1 MGTQTTT
8 WQEWVESG
16 EWTRMDD
23 SAVPML
29 PTLAT
34 EVMRLA
40 MDPDVSVVRLARVI
54 AKEQVLAVKVL
65 RLANSAFCGSNSEI
79 ATLNEAIVRTGT
91 AAVRNTVLTVCVSSQ
106 LQKASVYGVE
116 GRGLA
121 EHALGT
127 AVLSWLVAGHA
138 KADADEAMVYG
149 LLHDVGKLFLAS
161 MRKTFVDGGGAAP
174 TDDGYE
180 AVVRERH
187 PRVGEWMLRRW
198 QLPEMLRQVVL
209 YHHAPE
215 ECADYP
221 VQARVVYV
229 ANLLSHRYGFGCP
242 AKKDDELLEDPVCKE
257 FGITAAWLA
266 DADKRAPGL
275 FDTAR
280 HIVA

>member
-1 MGTQTTT
+1 
-8 WQEWVESG
+8 
-16 EWTRMDD
+16 MDD

-34 EVMRLA
+34 EVMKLA

-65 RLANSAFCGSNSEI
+65 RLANTAVHGSTREI

-91 AAVRNTVLTVCVSSQ
+91 TAVRNTVLTVCVASQ
-106 LQKASVYGVE
+106 LHKASVYGRD
-116 GRGLA
+116 GKGLA

-138 KADADEAMVYG
+138 RADADEAMVYG
-149 LLHDVGKLFLAS
+149 LLHDVGKLLMAS
-161 MRKTFVDGGGAAP
+161 MRKTFVDGGGKP
-174 TDDGYE
+174 PSDDDYDQ
-180 AVVRERH
+180 VVRDRH

-215 ECADYP
+215 DCADFP